1 MKLVVVGTM
10 VKRFLKWVGLA
21 ALASL
26 LIVPFLVPV
35 ETTGTLTKEQAAEA
49 IWGEQSNWIELA
61 GHEVHYVTA
70 GDPESARLI
79 VLLHGFGA
87 SAYSYKEVL
96 QPLSAMGQVIAYD
109 RAAFGFTE
117 RPTNWDGVNPYGAEG
132 QLEVL
137 DELIEKFGKD
147 KRVYVLGHSAGGS
160 LAASYAQAHPEKLT
174 GLILFAPAVLTAGG
188 APSWLN
194 WIFDIPQLNHLGP
207 LLVSTIAT
215 SGLDLLYQS
224 YFDQTKV
231 TQETLD
237 AYTAPLKIAGW
248 EKAFWEFN
256 KSPRDSKVG
265 EGLGEI
271 NLPTLVIAGDADT
284 VVQTAD
290 SIKVSGLIPDAKLV
304 LIPKTGHLPNEESPR
319 EFADA
324 VVSFIRD
331 K

>member
-1 MKLVVVGTM
+1 M
-10 VKRFLKWVGLA
+10 VKKVLGIAASLVAVGL
-21 ALASL
+21 LV
-26 LIVPFLVPV
+26 VPFLIPV
-35 ETTGTLTKEQAAEA
+35 ETTGTMTKEQAAESV
-49 IWGEQSNWIELA
+49 WGDKSNWIELA
-61 GHEVHYVTA
+61 GHEVHYVIA
-70 GDPESARLI
+70 GDPDSDRLI

-87 SAYSYKEVL
+87 SAYSYTEVL

-117 RPTNWDGVNPYGAEG
+117 RPTEWDDQNPYGIQG
-132 QLEVL
+132 QIEVL
-137 DELIEKFGKD
+137 DEVIKEFGDGKE
-147 KRVYVLGHSAGGS
+147 VYLLGHSAGGS
-160 LAASYAQAHPEKLT
+160 IAASYAQANPEMLD

-194 WIFDIPQLNHLGP
+194 WIFDIPQLDHLGP

-224 YFDQTKV
+224 YFDQNKL

-248 EKAFWEFN
+248 ENAFWEFN
-256 KSPRDSKVG
+256 KAPRDSQVG
-265 EGLGEI
+265 ERLGEI
-271 NLPTLVIAGDADT
+271 NVPTLVIAGDADT
-284 VVQTAD
+284 VVPTAD
-290 SIKVSGLIPDAKLV
+290 SIKVSGLIPYAKLV
-304 LIPKTGHLPNEESPR
+304 LIPKTGHLPNEESPK

-331 K
+331 R